1 MTRKFDIKIKKFETY
16 DRYGSRSSLG
26 DDQTMCLKESLTG
39 NGTVSLDIA
48 DGVNNIRVSSL
59 NVFIYPLDDKKISFH
74 GVLFI
79 EREEFSW
86 GETTLGLGF
95 INPEQSN
102 LSVHITREIF
112 ERLRENRSGELS
124 LSFTIPEENK
134 FDEEGRFVCNVEGTR
149 YHIAEKLFV
158 TPSTLSYQLVDEI
171 TGKWQEQFGLDIAEI
186 GREMLQNMEN
196 VIGANQS
203 LQVDIGLSVIWIENI
218 LSELESCYEVKDID
232 GCAVHFTPNAL
243 NQALKRF
250 PADKRQAKTK
260 IHDTLWL
267 HSDINS
273 IVASGKIKNC
283 DYAELNVYALE
294 NVARL
299 YKNSDQWIRSS
310 KLDWILVNA
319 MVFGETIAFA
329 RGIADD
335 MPRGKYLG
343 NLGFVLRKSFGS
355 LFKGAVALAIT
366 ALIASFFD
374 SEHGV
379 IFWIIFATITLGR
392 WQDPLRVMKLEL
404 EIKPKML
411 MYEMQAVYNKLATVD
426 FNPRLIR
433 DLLYKLEGMGAIY
446 SPWVYHI
453 LDKMVVS
460 SVWQKTTYN
469 ACNEYI

>member
-243 NQALKRF
+243 NQA
-250 PADKRQAKTK
+250 
-260 IHDTLWL
+260 
-267 HSDINS
+267 
-273 IVASGKIKNC
+273 
-283 DYAELNVYALE
+283 
-294 NVARL
+294 
-299 YKNSDQWIRSS
+299 
-310 KLDWILVNA
+310 
-319 MVFGETIAFA
+319 
-329 RGIADD
+329 
-335 MPRGKYLG
+335 
-343 NLGFVLRKSFGS
+343 
-355 LFKGAVALAIT
+355 
-366 ALIASFFD
+366 
-374 SEHGV
+374 
-379 IFWIIFATITLGR
+379 
-392 WQDPLRVMKLEL
+392 
-404 EIKPKML
+404 
-411 MYEMQAVYNKLATVD
+411 
-426 FNPRLIR
+426 
-433 DLLYKLEGMGAIY
+433 
-446 SPWVYHI
+446 
-453 LDKMVVS
+453 
-460 SVWQKTTYN
+460 
-469 ACNEYI
+469 